1 MTFGQKLQMLR
12 QRAGMS
18 QDVLAERMGVS
29 RQAVSRWERDETMPD
44 PDKIVVLADLFG
56 VTTDYL
62 LRQDGGR
69 TAAAQ
74 PRNNGG
80 RSGTGRRE
88 SRGLHRPDG
97 VSGQDQGVSAGL
109 GTGSLG
115 RAGSVGTAADG
126 NGRTGYADDVVRGG
140 RDEHG
145 WFERVFPDP
154 GALRR
159 IEDRGGSA
167 DPALREAVCGQGKG
181 GAGWVMFFLGILFHL
196 SQFQSV
202 RQRTHPE
209 RPAGVRGVFSP
220 AAGPAGTG
228 GGERRVF

>member
-1 MTFGQKLQMLR
+1 MTFGQKLQTLR

-62 LRQDGGR
+62 LRQDGGW

-88 SRGLHRPDG
+88 S
-97 VSGQDQGVSAGL
+97 
-109 GTGSLG
+109 
-115 RAGSVGTAADG
+115 
-126 NGRTGYADDVVRGG
+126 
-140 RDEHG
+140 
-145 WFERVFPDP
+145 
-154 GALRR
+154 
-159 IEDRGGSA
+159 
-167 DPALREAVCGQGKG
+167 
-181 GAGWVMFFLGILFHL
+181 
-196 SQFQSV
+196 
-202 RQRTHPE
+202 
-209 RPAGVRGVFSP
+209 
-220 AAGPAGTG
+220 
-228 GGERRVF
+228 